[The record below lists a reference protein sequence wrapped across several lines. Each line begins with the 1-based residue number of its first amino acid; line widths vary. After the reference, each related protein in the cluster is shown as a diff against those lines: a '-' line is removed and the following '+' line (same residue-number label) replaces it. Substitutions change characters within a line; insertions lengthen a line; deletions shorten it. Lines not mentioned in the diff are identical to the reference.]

1 MPELPEV
8 ETTCRGIAPH
18 VSGQRIERII
28 LRETRLRWPISPEV
42 ASLAG
47 VHIAGVS
54 RRAKYLLMA
63 LGHGKLEQGNL
74 IWHLGMSGSMR
85 VVPTGLP
92 AASHEHVELELSN
105 GLSLKFRDPRRFGA
119 LLYCADDPLQ
129 HRLLQPL
136 GPEPLA
142 DEFNTDY
149 LYGRCRGRSAAI
161 KTFIMNSHIVVGVGN
176 IYASEALY
184 LAGIRP
190 TRAAGR
196 ISKARIARL
205 VEAIR
210 ATLTAAIAQG
220 GTTLQDFTQ
229 VDGKPGYFRQALQVY
244 ANKGDCQACGTA
256 IRHLVQGQRSSYYCP
271 GCQT

>member
-42 ASLAG
+42 AGLAG
-47 VHIAGVS
+47 NCIAGVS

-63 LGHGKLEQGNL
+63 LERGHL

-85 VVPTGLP
+85 VLPTGAP
-92 AASHEHVELELSN
+92 AAVHEHVEFQLAN
-105 GLSLKFRDPRRFGA
+105 GQSLKFRDPRRFGA
-119 LLYCADDPLQ
+119 LLYCDQDPLQ
-129 HRLLQPL
+129 HRLLRAL

-142 DEFNTDY
+142 DEFDADY
-149 LYGRCRGRSAAI
+149 LYARCRGRSAAI
-161 KTFIMNSHIVVGVGN
+161 KTLIMNSHIVVGVGN

-184 LAGIRP
+184 RAGIHP

-196 ISKARIARL
+196 IGRARIARL
-205 VEAIR
+205 VDAIR
-210 ATLTAAIAQG
+210 ATLGAAIEQG
-220 GTTLQDFTQ
+220 GTTLRDFTQ
-229 VDGKPGYFRQALQVY
+229 SDGKPGYFRHALQVY
-244 ANKGDCQACGTA
+244 ANKGQCPACGKT

>member
-8 ETTCRGIAPH
+8 ETTCRGISPH
-18 VSGQRIERII
+18 LCGQRIERII
-28 LRETRLRWPISPEV
+28 LRETRLRWPVSTEV
-42 ASLAG
+42 AGLAG
-47 VHIAGVS
+47 RRVEAVS
-54 RRAKYLLMA
+54 RRAKYLLMR
-63 LGHGKLEQGNL
+63 LDRGNL

-85 VVPTGLP
+85 VLPGGSP
-92 AASHEHVELELSN
+92 AASHEHVEMQFAN
-105 GLSLKFRDPRRFGA
+105 GLALKFRDPRRFGA
-119 LLYCADDPLQ
+119 LLYCEQDPLQ
-129 HRLLQPL
+129 HRLLRAL

-142 DEFNTDY
+142 DEFDTDY
-149 LYGRCRGRSAAI
+149 LHSRCRGRSAAI
-161 KTFIMNSHIVVGVGN
+161 KTVLMNSHIVVGVGN

-196 ISKARIARL
+196 ISKARLAKL
-205 VEAIR
+205 VDAVR
-210 ATLTAAIAQG
+210 NTLAAAIDQG

-229 VDGKPGYFRQALQVY
+229 ADGKPGYFRQALQVY
-244 ANKGDCQACGTA
+244 ANKGQCYACGSA

>member
-18 VSGQRIERII
+18 VSGQRIERVI
-28 LRETRLRWPISPEV
+28 LRETRLRWPVSREV
-42 ASLAG
+42 ADLAG
-47 VHIAGVS
+47 HRIESVT
-54 RRAKYLLMA
+54 RRAKYLLMQ
-63 LGHGKLEQGNL
+63 LDQGHL

-85 VVPTGLP
+85 VLP
-92 AASHEHVELELSN
+92 IGAPVGDHEHIEMQLAN
-105 GLSLKFRDPRRFGA
+105 GQALKFRDPRRFGS
-119 LLYCADDPLQ
+119 LFYSSEDPLQ
-129 HRLLQPL
+129 HRLLRNL

-142 DEFNTDY
+142 DAFNADY
-149 LYGRCRGRSAAI
+149 LYACCRGRSAAI
-161 KTFIMNSHIVVGVGN
+161 KTILMNSHIVVGVGN

-196 ISKARIARL
+196 ISKARLGRL
-205 VEAIR
+205 VEAVR
-210 ATLTAAIAQG
+210 TTLSAAIAEG
-220 GTTLQDFTQ
+220 GTTLQDFIQ
-229 VDGKPGYFRQALQVY
+229 VDGKPGYFRHSLQVY
-244 ANKGDCQACGTA
+244 ANKGNCFACGTS

>member
-8 ETTCRGIAPH
+8 ETTCRGIDPH
-18 VSGQRIERII
+18 VSGQRIEKIV
-28 LRETRLRWPISPEV
+28 LRETRLRWPISPEI
-42 ASLAG
+42 AELAG
-47 VHIAGVS
+47 HRITGVS

-63 LGHGKLEQGNL
+63 LDHGNL

-85 VVPTGLP
+85 VLPTGSP
-92 AASHEHVELELSN
+92 AAKHEHVELELGN

-119 LLYCADDPLQ
+119 LLYCIGDPLQ

-142 DEFNTDY
+142 DEFTADY
-149 LYGRCRGRSAAI
+149 LYARCRGRSAAI
-161 KTFIMNSHIVVGVGN
+161 KILLMNSHIVVGVGN

-190 TRAAGR
+190 TRAAGG
-196 ISKARIARL
+196 ISKARIAKL
-205 VEAIR
+205 VEAVRVI
-210 ATLTAAIAQG
+210 LTEAIARG
-220 GTTLQDFTQ
+220 GTTLQDFAQ
-229 VDGKPGYFRQALQVY
+229 VDGKPGYFTQSLQVY
-244 ANKGDCQACGTA
+244 ANKGNCQTCGKA

-271 GCQT
+271 NCQT

>member
-18 VSGQRIERII
+18 VSGQRIRRII
-28 LRETRLRWPISPEV
+28 LRETRLRWPVSPEI
-42 ASLAG
+42 AGLAG
-47 VHIAGVS
+47 TRIVGVT

-63 LGHGKLEQGNL
+63 LEQGNL

-85 VVPTGLP
+85 VLPTGSA
-92 AASHEHVELELSN
+92 AASHEHVEFELSN
-105 GLSLKFRDPRRFGA
+105 GQSLKFRDPRRFGA
-119 LLYCADDPLQ
+119 LLYCDEDPLQ
-129 HRLLQPL
+129 HRLLQLL

-142 DEFNTDY
+142 DEFDPDY
-149 LYGRCRGRSAAI
+149 LYGRCRGRSTAI
-161 KTFIMNSHIVVGVGN
+161 KSFIMNSHIVVGVGN

-190 TRAAGR
+190 TRAVGG
-196 ISKARIARL
+196 ISKARIAKL

-244 ANKGDCQACGTA
+244 ANKGDCLACGTA

-271 GCQT
+271 ACQT

>member
-18 VSGQRIERII
+18 VSGQRIERVI
-28 LRETRLRWPISPEV
+28 LRNTRLRWPVSPEV
-42 ASLAG
+42 AGLAG
-47 VHIAGVS
+47 TQIEGVS
-54 RRAKYLLMA
+54 RRAKYLLMS
-63 LGHGKLEQGNL
+63 LQQGSL

-85 VVPTGLP
+85 VLPTGSP
-92 AASHEHVELELSN
+92 AALHEHVEFQLDN
-105 GLSLKFRDPRRFGA
+105 GQSLKFRDPRRFGA
-119 LLYCADDPLQ
+119 LLYCAEDPLQ
-129 HRLLQPL
+129 HRLLKAL
-136 GPEPLA
+136 GPEPLQ
-142 DEFNTDY
+142 DEFNADY
-149 LYGRCRGRSAAI
+149 LYRQCRGRSAAI

-190 TRAAGR
+190 TRPAGR

-205 VEAIR
+205 VDAIR
-210 ATLTAAIAQG
+210 ATLGAAIDQG

-244 ANKGDCQACGTA
+244 ANKGPCHACGKP